1 MSHKTQYTAIEKM
14 RLIDLQTL
22 PPELLANW
30 LATKPLWFRESIGR
44 YLIE

>member
-1 MSHKTQYTAIEKM
+1 MSHSTQYTAIEKM
-14 RLIDLQTL
+14 RLIDLHTL
-22 PPELLANW
+22 SPELLASW